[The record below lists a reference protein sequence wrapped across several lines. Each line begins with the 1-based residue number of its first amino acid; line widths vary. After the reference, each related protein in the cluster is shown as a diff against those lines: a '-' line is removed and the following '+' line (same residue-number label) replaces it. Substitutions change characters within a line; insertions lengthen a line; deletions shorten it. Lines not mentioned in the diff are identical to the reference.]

1 MKNKIKIAV
10 LIACHNRLKKTKQCL
25 KALFCQKKTRNVNL
39 EVFLV
44 DDGSTDGTSKFI
56 KKRYPNINLIKANG
70 DLYWAKST
78 NLAWRVAIKSKKNFD
93 YFLLLN
99 NDTYLYE
106 DAFNEL
112 FFKNKH
118 MNSIIVGSCCDP
130 ITKKRTYGGVKLN
143 RNLLQ
148 PFKFKMTDINGM
160 LQEVHIAN
168 GNVLLISKRIV
179 KRIGILD
186 GNFEHAFADI
196 EYSLKAVE
204 NKIKLFLTRKH
215 VAECVRLK
223 EKKVKHLSISNQIKN
238 IFHIKKKPIKSLYR
252 LYSIHGGHIWIIPL
266 IFTYLKSIFLVI
278 YKKQ

>member
-1 MKNKIKIAV
+1 LKNKIKIAV
-10 LIACHNRLKKTKQCL
+10 LITCHNRLKKTKQCL
-25 KALFCQKKTRNVNL
+25 KALFSQRKIRNINL

-78 NLAWRVAIKSKKNFD
+78 NLAWRIAIKSKKNFD

-112 FFKNKH
+112 FFKNRH

-179 KRIGILD
+179 KKIGILD
-186 GNFEHAFADI
+186 GNF
-196 EYSLKAVE
+196 
-204 NKIKLFLTRKH
+204 
-215 VAECVRLK
+215 
-223 EKKVKHLSISNQIKN
+223 
-238 IFHIKKKPIKSLYR
+238 
-252 LYSIHGGHIWIIPL
+252 
-266 IFTYLKSIFLVI
+266 
-278 YKKQ
+278 